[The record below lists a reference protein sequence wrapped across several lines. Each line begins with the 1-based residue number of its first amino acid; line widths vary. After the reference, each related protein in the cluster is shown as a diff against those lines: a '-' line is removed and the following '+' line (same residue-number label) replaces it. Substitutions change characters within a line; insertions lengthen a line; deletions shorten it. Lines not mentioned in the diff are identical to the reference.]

1 MMVSNDEDCNQDLV
15 DEVDI
20 VDIGGFMAMDEDSC
34 FDNVNVL
41 KGSFAPMDRTLAH
54 LHETMAKITTECIT
68 SISIELC
75 DHATSLLQGV
85 GSNIHHLRLA
95 QVNKSMHPRM
105 VFRRVDDGFRNS
117 INWMKDWHETIMEHL
132 DTHKKKEF
140 GINKGVSLVP
150 IFILNICVIQF
161 FIYT

>member
-1 MMVSNDEDCNQDLV
+1 
-15 DEVDI
+15 
-20 VDIGGFMAMDEDSC
+20 
-34 FDNVNVL
+34 
-41 KGSFAPMDRTLAH
+41 
-54 LHETMAKITTECIT
+54 MAKINAKGGE
-68 SISIELC
+68 SASIELC
-75 DHATSLLQGV
+75 DHATSLLQGIA
-85 GSNIHHLRLA
+85 SNIHHLHLA